1 MISLKVDEDVKKQ
14 AQAVAKAM
22 GLSLSA
28 LVNTQLAHVA
38 RTKRLEIDLLDIR
51 PEPQTPKTAK
61 IIKEIE
67 AEIERGETYGPFDSD
82 EASTFLNSNSPR
94 TLNL

>member
-28 LVNTQLAHVA
+28 LVNIHLAQIA

-51 PEPQTPKTAK
+51 PEPQTAKTAK
-61 IIKEIE
+61 IIEQIE
-67 AEIERGETYGPFDSD
+67 AEIDRGEVYGPFESID
-82 EASTFLNSNSPR
+82 EFFDDLDNRKNDD
-94 TLNL
+94 